1 MNDKQKLYRQITAQ
15 FNALFEDETNLL
27 IILSNTASLLYHELE
42 DVSWAG
48 FYLYDRKKD
57 ELFLGPFQGKPAC
70 MHIPNG
76 KGVCGTCL
84 HEKKAQCVK
93 DVHQFPGHIACDSA
107 SNSEIVLPIMK
118 GDQVFA
124 VLDLD
129 SVSFSRFDADDE
141 EGLSILCALI
151 SDCITV
157 KTDTSDCIGF
167 MCGK

>member
-1 MNDKQKLYRQITAQ
+1 
-15 FNALFEDETNLL
+15 
-27 IILSNTASLLYHELE
+27 
-42 DVSWAG
+42 
-48 FYLYDRKKD
+48 
-57 ELFLGPFQGKPAC
+57 

-118 GDQVFA
+118 DDQVFA

>member
-15 FNALFEDETNLL
+15 FNALFEEETNLL

-107 SNSEIVLPIMK
+107 SNSELVIPLHSETGEVI
-118 GDQVFA
+118 G

-129 SVSFSRFDADDE
+129 STHIGRFSPEDQQLLERFCHVLE
-141 EGLSILCALI
+141 RYLPRQSLSRML
-151 SDCITV
+151 V
-157 KTDTSDCIGF
+157 RR
-167 MCGK
+167 